1 MSKQYLFES
10 ERLGFRRWKESDR
23 LPFAIMNS
31 DPDVMRYF
39 PEILNREE
47 SDYLCDRIEKH
58 FEEHGYGLWAVE
70 MKKNQ
75 EFIGFIGFFTATFES
90 EFTPCIEIGWRIRK
104 DFWRQGFA
112 WEGATAC
119 LNYGFTELGIKEIT
133 SFTSEINY
141 PSINVMRKIGMHHIG
156 NFDHPRIDNESPLK
170 KHVLY
175 KIKRH
180 DDIYFH
186 TEIGEGIDPNRELDG
201 RTSVR
206 GVVIKDNKMLLIST
220 KRGDYVIPGGG
231 IEEGETAVEA
241 IAREIQEE
249 TGYEVTS
256 VKEYLGQIL
265 FRKTDMYD
273 AAKQYQILSL
283 FYLCE
288 VKDTQG
294 EIMLSPSE
302 IALGFEP
309 VWVDFD
315 TAIEHNV
322 LSASSKSVKDL
333 WYDCANLVIGEAKK
347 LSIKEAKCIQQ

>member
-1 MSKQYLFES
+1 MIREYVFET
-10 ERLGFRRWKESDR
+10 ERLGFRMWQESDR
-23 LPFAIMNS
+23 IPFAEMNR

-39 PEILNREE
+39 PNSLSLEE
-47 SDYLCDRIEKH
+47 SNHLCDRIEKH
-58 FEEHGYGLWAVE
+58 FEVHGYGLWAVE
-70 MKKNQ
+70 HKKNR
-75 EFIGFIGFFTATFES
+75 EFIGFIGFSTATFES

-104 DFWRQGFA
+104 DFWKQGYA

-119 LNYGFTELGIKEIT
+119 LDFGFTQLGLKEIY
-133 SFTSEINY
+133 SFTSEINQ
-141 PSINVMRKIGMHHIG
+141 PSINVMRKIGMRHVS
-156 NFDHPRIDNESPLK
+156 NFDHPKIENDNPLK

-175 KIKRH
+175 KIQRNDH
-180 DDIYFH
+180 IYFH
-186 TEIGEGIDPNRELDG
+186 TEIGEAKDSNRELYG

-220 KRGDYVIPGGG
+220 NRGDYVIPGGG

-241 IAREIQEE
+241 ITREVLEE
-249 TGYEVTS
+249 TGYEVTQ

-265 FRKTDMYD
+265 FRKSDMYD

-302 IALGFEP
+302 IALGYKP

-315 TAIEHNV
+315 IAIEHNV
-322 LSASSKSVKDL
+322 QYATSKSVKDL

-347 LSIKEAKCIQQ
+347 LSNTYCKKTH